1 MSDEGM
7 NPAEAAAEEILKQ
20 AADEAQ
26 AESCPQ
32 GRECAVH
39 FRNTEEYIEESI
51 EYARFIT
58 YVGEYVVITD
68 DNPEAVDVVAT
79 LKAVLGIGTAPK
91 PGDRWETSIYHVGGG
106 TVSDLA
112 DKTIEERKQA
122 FRYHSTH
129 DVWDQVPAE
138 HRAAVSS
145 LEAGL
150 IDVSK
155 PWGE

>member
-1 MSDEGM
+1 MTDREVNS
-7 NPAEAAAEEILKQ
+7 AEQEAEEILKK

-32 GRECAVH
+32 GKDCAVH
-39 FRNTEEYIEESI
+39 FRNTEEFIKEEY

-58 YVGEYVVITD
+58 YVGEYVVVTD
-68 DNPEAVDVVAT
+68 DNPEAVDMLAMIYAALDGNSRKV
-79 LKAVLGIGTAPK
+79 
-91 PGDRWETSIYHVGGG
+91 DRWETSIYHVGHG

-112 DKTIEERKQA
+112 GRSEEERRKA

-145 LEAGL
+145 LEADL

-155 PWGE
+155 PWEE

>member
-7 NPAEAAAEEILKQ
+7 NPAEAAAEEILKK

-68 DNPEAVDVVAT
+68 DNPEAVDMLAMIQAALNGNSRKV
-79 LKAVLGIGTAPK
+79 
-91 PGDRWETSIYHVGGG
+91 DRWETSIYYVGEG

-112 DKTIEERKQA
+112 DKTIEERKKA

-145 LEAGL
+145 LEADL

-155 PWGE
+155 PWEE